1 MADHHESGMSKEEFR
16 KHLSDLPFDEKL
28 DILDKLRER
37 ATEIAEAREQ
47 LKEKL
52 ASEKRR

>member
-47 LKEKL
+47 LKE
-52 ASEKRR
+52 